1 MAHSN
6 RSKKRIL
13 AATGIAAVAAL
24 TLAGCSAGADGDGS
38 GGDSGVDQN
47 VTLEFW
53 GWVPGLEDAVAEWN
67 ENNPAVQVEFFRMTG
82 DDGDKI
88 PAAIDAGTAP
98 DVVQMSAHSLPGH
111 IINNRLTDL
120 TPYIDGL
127 QSDFTAS
134 SWGTVSFGDAVYGVP
149 QDSGPT
155 GLIYR
160 TDIFEE
166 YGIDVPTTW
175 DEYVQAGRDLKAANP
190 DIYLAQFSPNE
201 AGLWME
207 TVWQNEGSFFQIEG
221 DAWDVTVNG
230 PESLEVAE
238 LWQTLLD
245 EELVKVVEMWTPEYW
260 AEVNAGTIATI
271 NYAAWFPVLLEESA
285 ASTAGNWAVA
295 DTPLFT
301 GKNTAGESGGSV
313 NVVTANS
320 EHPDEATQFITWL
333 NSSDSGIENL
343 IAGGVFP
350 SAIEGLSSEALLQPA
365 EFFGGQVINEVFA
378 AAAERVPG
386 TWTAGPTHDLT
397 VNALK
402 DEFGRVANG
411 DITFEEALD
420 RVQAMTVAEL
430 EAMGLN
436 VAS

>member
-1 MAHSN
+1 MAQDT
-6 RSKKRIL
+6 KTMKRRVL
-13 AATGIAAVAAL
+13 ATAAL
-24 TLAGCSAGADGDGS
+24 AGAASLVLAGCSAGTSPEGSADDP
-38 GGDSGVDQN
+38 

-53 GWVPGLEDAVAEWN
+53 GWVPGLEEAVAEWN
-67 ENNPAVQVEFFRMTG
+67 DENPAVQVDFFRMTG

-98 DVVQMSAHSLPGH
+98 DVVQMSSHSLPGH

-120 TPYIDGL
+120 TPFVDGL
-127 QSDFTAS
+127 EEQFTAS
-134 SWGTVSFGDAVYGVP
+134 SWGTVTFGDAVYGIP

-155 GLIYR
+155 GLMYR

-166 YGIDVPTTW
+166 YGVEIPTTW
-175 DEYVQAGRDLKAANP
+175 DEYIEAGRELKAANP
-190 DIYLAQFSPNE
+190 DVYIAQFSPNE

-207 TVWQNEGSFFQIEG
+207 TVWQNGGSFFGIEG
-221 DAWDVTVNG
+221 DAWDVTVNA
-230 PESLEVAE
+230 PESVEVAE

-245 EELVKVVEMWTPEYW
+245 EDLVKVVEMWTPEYW

-285 ASTAGNWAVA
+285 ASTAGKWAVA
-295 DTPLFT
+295 PTPTFP
-301 GKNTAGESGGSV
+301 GSDTAGESGGSV

-320 EHPDEATQFITWL
+320 DHPEQATEFITWL
-333 NSSDSGIENL
+333 NSSDAGIANL
-343 IAGGVFP
+343 ISGGVFP
-350 SAIEGLSSEALLQPA
+350 SAVAGLSSDELLQPS
-365 EFFGGQVINEVFA
+365 EFYGDQVINEVFA
-378 AAAERVPG
+378 DAAERVPG

-411 DITFEEALD
+411 DITFVEALD
-420 RVQAMTVAEL
+420 RVQKTTVDEL
-430 EAMGLN
+430 TAMGLD

>member
-1 MAHSN
+1 MAQHVWQQ
-6 RSKKRIL
+6 RVTGV
-13 AATGIAAVAAL
+13 AAMGAAL
-24 TLAGCSAGADGDGS
+24 TLALVGCSG
-38 GGDSGVDQN
+38 GGDPAPGTPEGEP

-67 ENNPAVQVEFFRMTG
+67 GENPDIQIEFFRMTG

-98 DVVQMSAHSLPGH
+98 DIVQMSAHSLPGH
-111 IINNRLTDL
+111 IINNRLTDITEWAGDL
-120 TPYIDGL
+120 EG
-127 QSDFTAS
+127 DFTES
-134 SWGTVSFGDAVYGVP
+134 SWGTVTFGESVYGLP

-155 GLIYR
+155 GLMYR

-166 YGIDVPTTW
+166 HGIEVPTTW
-175 DEYVQAGRDLKAANP
+175 DEYIQAGRDLKAADP
-190 DIYLAQFSPNE
+190 DLYLAQFSPNE
-201 AGLWME
+201 AGLWLE
-207 TVWQNEGSFFQIEG
+207 TVWQNGGSFFQIDGE
-221 DAWDVTVNG
+221 AWKVTVDD
-230 PESLEVAE
+230 EASREVAE

-260 AEVNAGTIATI
+260 AEVNAGTIASI

-295 DTPLFT
+295 PTPTFD
-301 GKNTAGESGGSV
+301 GEESAGESGGSV

-320 EHPDEATQFITWL
+320 DAPAQAVEFIEWL
-333 NSSDSGIENL
+333 NASEGGVEHL
-343 IAGGVFP
+343 ITGGVFP
-350 SAIEGLSSEALLQPA
+350 SATVGLTSESLLQPS
-365 EFFGGQVINEVFA
+365 EFYGDQVINEVFA
-378 AAAERVPG
+378 EAAGRVPG

-402 DEFGRVANG
+402 DSFGRVANG
-411 DITFEEALD
+411 DITFVEALES
-420 RVQAMTVAEL
+420 VQKLTVDEL
-430 EAMGLN
+430 TAMGLD